1 MIPGAK
7 IPPMEDFER
16 AWLSVKAATAYCG
29 LGERTLQREI
39 KRGTIKSKLYTTRNG
54 KHGKKRRLIS
64 RASMDEWIESLPDA
78 PSQLN

>member
-1 MIPGAK
+1 
-7 IPPMEDFER
+7 MEDFER

-39 KRGTIKSKLYTTRNG
+39 KRGTIKSKLYTTGNG
-54 KHGKKRRLIS
+54 KHGRKRRMIS
-64 RASMDEWIESLPDA
+64 KASVDEWIESLPDS